1 MERIFTPEAPK
12 PAGPYSQ
19 AVVHGGLVFVAGQV
33 PLDPNTGKPCGDTIE
48 EQSERALLNLEAVL
62 RASGSSLD
70 QLLRVTVF
78 LASMDDFP
86 RFNRVY
92 EQILGEA
99 RPARTTV
106 EAGGLPLGLRVEV
119 DAIGA
124 VV

>member
-1 MERIFTPEAPK
+1 MERIFTPDAPK

-19 AVVHGGLVFVAGQV
+19 AVVHGGLAFVAGQV
-33 PLDPNTGKPCGDTIE
+33 PLDPGTGKACGETIE
-48 EQSERALLNLEAVL
+48 DQSERVLRNLEAVL
-62 RASGSSLD
+62 RAAGSGFD

-92 EQILGEA
+92 ERMLGEA
-99 RPARTTV
+99 RPARTTI
-106 EAGGLPLGLRVEV
+106 EAGGLPLGLKVEI
-119 DAIGA
+119 DAIAA

>member
-1 MERIFTPEAPK
+1 MEHIFTPDAPK

-33 PLDPNTGKPCGDTIE
+33 SVDPKTGRPCGETIE
-48 EQSERALLNLEAVL
+48 EQSERVLQNLEAVL
-62 RASGSSLD
+62 RASGSGLN

-78 LASMDDFP
+78 LAHMEDFA
-86 RFNRVY
+86 RFNGVY
-92 EQILGEA
+92 ERVLGGA

-106 EAGGLPLGLRVEV
+106 EAGGLPLGLKVEV
-119 DAIGA
+119 DAIAA

>member
-1 MERIFTPEAPK
+1 MERIFTPDAPR

-33 PLDPNTGKPCGDTIE
+33 PLDPGTGKPCGDTIE
-48 EQSERALLNLEAVL
+48 EQSERTLLNLEAVL
-62 RASGSSLD
+62 RASGSGLE

-92 EQILGEA
+92 ERILGEA

-106 EAGGLPLGLRVEV
+106 EAGGLPLGLKVEV
-119 DAIGA
+119 DAIAA